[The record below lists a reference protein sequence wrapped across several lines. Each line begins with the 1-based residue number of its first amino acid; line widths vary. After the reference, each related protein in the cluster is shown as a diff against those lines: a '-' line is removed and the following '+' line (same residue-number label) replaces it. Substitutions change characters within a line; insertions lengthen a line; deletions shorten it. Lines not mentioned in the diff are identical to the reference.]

1 MVFGVNYALK
11 AEAMKKKKTNNL
23 MKLGVYSNKKK
34 PIYVSNN
41 QTKQERR
48 KDEEADRRER

>member
-1 MVFGVNYALK
+1 
-11 AEAMKKKKTNNL
+11 MKKKKTNNL